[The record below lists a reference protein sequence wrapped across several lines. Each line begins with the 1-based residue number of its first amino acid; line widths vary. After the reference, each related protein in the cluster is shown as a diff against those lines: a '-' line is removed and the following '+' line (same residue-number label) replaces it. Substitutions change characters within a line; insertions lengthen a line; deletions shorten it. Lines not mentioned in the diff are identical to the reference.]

1 MSGGGREAPK
11 GRARSTN
18 DTRFSPVYS
27 YAWLPDRPAGR
38 DYDPGVKTAIVLMA
52 YGSPSRLEDVP
63 AYLEDIRGGRSSSP
77 GVLQHLIERYRG
89 IGGSPLNEIT
99 ERQRAAL
106 EREPEGRPSSLG

>member
-1 MSGGGREAPK
+1 M
-11 GRARSTN
+11 
-18 DTRFSPVYS
+18 
-27 YAWLPDRPAGR
+27 
-38 DYDPGVKTAIVLMA
+38 KTAIVLMA